1 MKKIDRQSDRP
12 FIFFQ
17 KWTCGRGFS
26 ELNLAHCLQ
35 NYSSNL
41 FKNLRCE
48 RNNIF
53 PHFCFSTH
61 LILSKNSFV
70 VFLRVYHRVFS
81 RNVLHENRA
90 KIAQRFAYVSSKICT
105 QFRCFCAKAISRKFC
120 RKSWYLR
127 ISLFPAISLFR

>member
-1 MKKIDRQSDRP
+1 MKYKVKTNFDRQSDRH
-12 FIFFQ
+12 FIKNFLVLISLI
-17 KWTCGRGFS
+17 FS
-26 ELNLAHCLQ
+26 ETTHLICFRFEGA
-35 NYSSNL
+35 
-41 FKNLRCE
+41 KK
-48 RNNIF
+48 NNIF

-127 ISLFPAISLFR
+127 ISLFPAFSLFR